1 MESPPVPSPIQVP
14 PSSLWHRVANALL
27 GLVALIAFFFLF
39 HNYGVTI
46 LPPER
51 IVIRPEEMSPLPG
64 PKSFAYVYHF
74 DRSEP
79 DVWWKPRSQV
89 QLFEDATKVR
99 SHMFLSDEVRLV
111 GGDRWTHEPGR
122 ILFASVDNSDP
133 RTNGRTYSLLSPR
146 FYTRKIGYAA
156 AITFLAAALGLI
168 LVNWKLPRAPL
179 VPPPLP
185 APGATASRWRRHLLG
200 ASVLLLVGLYFNT
213 GTLSPYGN
221 THFGHLVKETGYLY
235 NNDHPHFKVLF
246 DFVDGAP
253 KKVWD
258 KALLLRRVLYD
269 VIAWPFMK
277 VGGFEIG
284 GTIASLVFNVG
295 GFAWAMCLLRRRIGE
310 RGAIFAAWI
319 LSLCPG
325 AMYWGGL
332 PYPYAL
338 IFPLSLLLTI
348 ALMDLPG
355 LRLLPVAVLSFA
367 MGVAYLSYDLAVFF
381 LPASLVLLVWKR
393 RPGAA
398 ALSVGLQVIPT
409 ACWMFYL
416 SRILGQNLENSNTAV
431 YRVILNSY
439 FNVKDKAAW
448 WAYVS
453 DFPNVG
459 LDVWF
464 GANFIFLPALFLV
477 VLAFN
482 PVTSRIR
489 FAPAETALLLVTLG
503 LFFFNNL
510 APDYYGAT
518 SWVMRGTWI
527 SRIYQPVFPALI
539 FFAARWWQALP
550 PLNWPRR
557 SLVWL
562 MFGAVCAG
570 NALIVFGP
578 IFNNPLKVSEHAFYR
593 FYNHS
598 DLHWL
603 YETHLRDYGRR
614 PIGFPKPQP

>member
-1 MESPPVPSPIQVP
+1 MERTSTPSAPPVAKQNPWRR
-14 PSSLWHRVANALL
+14 LANGLL
-27 GLVALIAFFFLF
+27 GFIAFAAFVFLF
-39 HNYGVTI
+39 QNYGVTI
-46 LPPER
+46 FPPER
-51 IVIRPEEMSPLPG
+51 IVIRPEEISPLPG
-64 PKSFAYVYHF
+64 EKSFAYVYKF
-74 DRSEP
+74 SRSEP

-89 QLFEDATKVR
+89 ELFEDGGKLR
-99 SHMFLSDEVRLV
+99 SHLFMNDEVRLV

-133 RTNGRTYSLLSPR
+133 RKNGRTYSLLSPR
-146 FYTRKIGYAA
+146 FYSRKIGYAA
-156 AITFLAAALGLI
+156 AVAFGLAVLGLM
-168 LVNWKLPRAPL
+168 LVNRGGAPAM
-179 VPPPLP
+179 PTP
-185 APGATASRWRRHLLG
+185 ATRSRWRWHLIG
-200 ASVLLLVGLYFNT
+200 ATGLLLVGLYCNT

-221 THFGHLVKETGYLY
+221 THFGHVVKETGYLY
-235 NNDHPHFKVLF
+235 NNDHPHFRVLF

-269 VIAWPFMK
+269 VLAWPFMK
-277 VGGFEIG
+277 AGGFETG
-284 GTIASLVFNVG
+284 GTIASLAFNLG
-295 GFAWAMCLLRRRIGE
+295 GFVAAMGLLRRRLGE
-310 RGAIFAAWI
+310 RGAIFAAWV
-319 LSLCPG
+319 LALYPG

-332 PYPYAL
+332 PYPYAM

-348 ALMDLPG
+348 ALMYLPA
-355 LRLLPVAVLSFA
+355 LPLLPLAGVSLA

-381 LPASLVLLVWKR
+381 LPAALLLLVWKR

-398 ALSVGLQVIPT
+398 AISAGLQLLPT
-409 ACWMFYL
+409 ACWLFYL
-416 SRILGQNLENSNTAV
+416 SRVLGQNLENSNTMV

-439 FNVKDKAAW
+439 FHVSDKAAW

-477 VLAFN
+477 VLALN

-489 FAPAETALLLVTLG
+489 WAPAETALLLVGLG

-527 SRIYQPVFPALI
+527 SRIYQPVFPALVL
-539 FFAARWWQALP
+539 FAARWWHALP
-550 PLNWPRR
+550 PLDWPRR

-562 MFGAVCAG
+562 SVGLVCAG
-570 NALIVFGP
+570 NALVVFGP
-578 IFNNPLKVSEHAFYR
+578 ILNNPLRVSEHAFYR
-593 FYNHS
+593 FYNHT

-614 PIGFPKPQP
+614 PLGFPKPQP